1 MTLPGHTTVQND
13 RRITQ
18 ATIDWLD
25 QFFPFGI
32 LTTDRDLV
40 VTGWNQWM
48 ALHSGRKAQDVLNKS
63 LPDLYPEFVERK
75 MDRYFRAALSGQVVV
90 LSHRLHGRLIS
101 MKPTERGALDSHMPQ
116 SGTISPLLSERLV
129 IGTSTHIEDVSER
142 IQREKEL
149 EEKVARLEDAMDQV
163 NTLKGLLPICS
174 YCKKIRDDKGYWNQL
189 ESYIGTR
196 ADVDFSHGICP
207 ECAEKYFPDL
217 DLFGDEDV

>member
-1 MTLPGHTTVQND
+1 MTLPSHTTVQND
-13 RRITQ
+13 PRITQ

-25 QFFPFGI
+25 QFSPCGI

-40 VTGWNQWM
+40 ITGWNQWM
-48 ALHSGRKAQDVLNKS
+48 ALHSGRKGEEVLSRS

-75 MDRYFRAALSGQVVV
+75 MDRYFRLALSGQTVV
-90 LSHRLHGRLIS
+90 LSHRLHGRLIP
-101 MKPTERGALDSHMPQ
+101 MKPTEPGVPDSHMPQ
-116 SGTISPLLSERLV
+116 SGTISPLLSDGAV
-129 IGTSTHIEDVSER
+129 IGTITHIEDVTER
-142 IQREKEL
+142 IHREKEL
-149 EEKVARLEDAMDQV
+149 EEQVARLEEAMNQV

-207 ECAEKYFPDL
+207 ECAKKHFPDL
-217 DLFGDEDV
+217 DLYGDEDL